1 MAAGGK
7 VAAGGK
13 LPAKPGGGG
22 GQFYPPTVLT
32 GVTPQMRIW
41 HEEVFG
47 PVMAGG

>member
-1 MAAGGK
+1 M
-7 VAAGGK
+7 AAGGK
-13 LPAKPGGGG
+13 LPAKTAGGGG

-41 HEEVFG
+41 QEEVFG